1 MKLKQ
6 IVLVGTP
13 AGLTKGISLFI
24 IGAVAARLIYGP
36 QFAPEGKFKPEQ
48 INAWYFIWTKLVIGI
63 FFGLVFTALDE
74 ALPLS
79 RRIQGVLDGLKYA
92 FWFWLVIQLWDVSH
106 PLVYG
111 SLKVQDQVFW
121 LVYTLGGF
129 LGYGIGLGLAYRK
142 YGSAPPN
149 PSVKP
154 AATGSGFSDG

>member
-1 MKLKQ
+1 MKLKR
-6 IVLVGTP
+6 IVLMGIP
-13 AGLTKGISLFI
+13 AGLTMGISLFI
-24 IGAVAARLIYGP
+24 VGAVAARLIYGP
-36 QFAPEGKFKPEQ
+36 QFAPEGKFKPDQ

-63 FFGLVFTALDE
+63 FFGLVFTALYE

-79 RRIQGVLDGLKYA
+79 RRIQCVLDGLKYA

-111 SLKVQDQVFW
+111 SLKVQDQMFW

-142 YGSAPPN
+142 WGSA
-149 PSVKP
+149 
-154 AATGSGFSDG
+154 ASDSSISQASSDLFGLF